1 LCSKSELAER
11 NSEIVLST
19 KVLVKWFCKLTVT
32 DLDTPRAIGDEKYK
46 PPADLDQC
54 SVCGLRRDGHC
65 TVALWKVFFVKWEM
79 DNDPKS
85 FWRRSVWHPV
95 KVALY
100 GLILLNHF
108 AYATPDSDSNKRVK
122 SNEDSIPV
130 IEIRAEG
137 KPMTSAQIR
146 ALEEEAEG
154 KPFDIK
160 TKQLKMPPKA
170 CSKTAKRFDFVTFH
184 YKGQLENGKT
194 FQSTYAEGQPVQ
206 IQLKTGMIIPGL
218 DKGLIGMC
226 EQEVKRIHVPWR
238 LAQRRKSS
246 KWKHLPKDEHWI
258 IFEIEM
264 LHIEPWTIEKQFQY
278 LDADKNGLLSE
289 EEIVKQIRTLREEYG
304 KSWRGYNIDDQ
315 EMAKYFIDYFADNS
329 AKTVSKQQ
337 YESRMSADLK
347 LAGSKKTKAGGSR
360 REPGLGWIF
369 DFDNDGSVTYDELSK
384 ASMIFK
390 SGHAAFRDANSDVH
404 NSEHEL

>member
-1 LCSKSELAER
+1 MNQYSAV
-11 NSEIVLST
+11 EIAQL
-19 KVLVKWFCKLTVT
+19 
-32 DLDTPRAIGDEKYK
+32 K

-54 SVCGLRRDGHC
+54 SACGLCCDGHC
-65 TVALWKVFFVKWEM
+65 TAALVESVGREPAM
-79 DNDPKS
+79 DKDPKPS
-85 FWRRSVWHPV
+85 WRRSIWQPA
-95 KVALY
+95 KVTLY
-100 GLILLNHF
+100 SMILLNHF
-108 AYATPDSDSNKRVK
+108 AYATPDSDSNKRVN

-154 KPFDIK
+154 RPFDIK
-160 TKQLKMPPKA
+160 TKQLKMPPQA

-194 FQSTYAEGQPVQ
+194 FQSTSVFTNFAIYCFHLRCLNLNFPFSYAEGQPVQ

-218 DKGLIGMC
+218 DKGLTGMC
-226 EQEVKRIHVPWR
+226 EQEVKRIQVPWR
-238 LAQRRKSS
+238 LAQRRTSS
-246 KWKHLPKDEHWI
+246 KWKRLPKDEHWI

-289 EEIVKQIRTLREEYG
+289 EEIVKQIRVLREEYG
-304 KSWRGYNIDDQ
+304 KSWRGYNVDDR

-347 LAGSKKTKAGGSR
+347 LASSKKAKASGNR

-390 SGHAAFRDANSDVH
+390 SGYAAFRDANSNVH
-404 NSEHEL
+404 TSDHEL

>member
-1 LCSKSELAER
+1 
-11 NSEIVLST
+11 
-19 KVLVKWFCKLTVT
+19 
-32 DLDTPRAIGDEKYK
+32 
-46 PPADLDQC
+46 
-54 SVCGLRRDGHC
+54 
-65 TVALWKVFFVKWEM
+65 M

-218 DKGLIGMC
+218 DKGLI
-226 EQEVKRIHVPWR
+226 E
-238 LAQRRKSS
+238 
-246 KWKHLPKDEHWI
+246 WKHLPKDEHWI

-289 EEIVKQIRTLREEYG
+289 EE
-304 KSWRGYNIDDQ
+304 

-329 AKTVSKQQ
+329 EKTVSKQQ

-390 SGHAAFRDANSDVH
+390 SGYAAFRDANSDVH
-404 NSEHEL
+404 NSDHELRWLRY